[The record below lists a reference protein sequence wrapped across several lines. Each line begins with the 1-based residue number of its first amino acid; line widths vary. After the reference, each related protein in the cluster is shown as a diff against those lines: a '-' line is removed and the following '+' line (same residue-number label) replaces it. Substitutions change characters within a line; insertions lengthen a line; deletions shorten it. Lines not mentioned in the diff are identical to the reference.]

1 MNWRCSVT
9 IKIAEPSAQ
18 DEIRDTKKLKST
30 KVMMLCCAVGL
41 LAMLGWQLTPAL
53 SNWQQSEMSVSM
65 SRLRLDSVKTAPFV
79 RDVSVQGK
87 VVAAVSPKLYASADG
102 TVSLFAEAGTQV
114 KKGDVIAAIDSPE
127 LDSRLKQE
135 QATLNSL
142 RTGLGRQII
151 QSRKQQLMDQKAVD
165 LAKVALITAEREKRR
180 AEQGYSVKAISQID
194 YEKAADD
201 LHNASL
207 QHKHAVKDAALN
219 KESLDFES
227 TALQQE
233 LERQTLLVADLSRQ
247 VAALQ
252 VKSPVDGIIGNL
264 AVENKTYLTKNQL
277 LLSVVDLSQFEV
289 EIAIPENYADDLA
302 IGMPADIS
310 LGQQQYPATLVS
322 VSPEIVDNQVTGRVR
337 FAKEVPPGLR
347 QNQRL
352 ASRILLEQ
360 RDAVLQVGRGQFLES
375 SNGQF
380 AYKVKDG
387 LAVKTPIALGARSL
401 SAVEVLSGLTEGDQI
416 IISGTDMFN
425 GAQQIQLNH

>member
-1 MNWRCSVT
+1 MS

-18 DEIRDTKKLKST
+18 DEIRNTKPLKS
-30 KVMMLCCAVGL
+30 KKIIM
-41 LAMLGWQLTPAL
+41 LAMIVAVAALLLWQVTPLL
-53 SNWQQSEMSVSM
+53 SNWQQSDMSVSM
-65 SRLRLDSVKTAPFV
+65 ARVRLDSVKTAPFV

-102 TVSLFAEAGTQV
+102 TVSFFAEAGTQV

-127 LDSRLKQE
+127 LDSKLKQE

-142 RTGLGRQII
+142 STGLERQII
-151 QSRKQQLMDQKAVD
+151 QSRKQQLIDQKAVD
-165 LAKVALITAEREKRR
+165 LAKVALTTAEREKRR

-194 YEKAADD
+194 YEKAGDD
-201 LHNASL
+201 LNNASL
-207 QHKHAVKDAALN
+207 QHQHAVKDAVLN
-219 KESLDFES
+219 KESLEFES

-233 LERQTLLVADLSRQ
+233 LQRQTLLVANLSRQ
-247 VAALQ
+247 VDALQ

-264 AVENKTYLTKNQL
+264 ATDNKTYLTKNQL
-277 LLSVVDLSQFEV
+277 LLSVVDLTQFEV

-302 IGMPADIS
+302 IGMPADIT
-310 LGQQQYPATLVS
+310 LDQQTYPARLVS

-337 FAKEVPPGLR
+337 FEKASPPGLR

-360 RDAVLQVGRGQFLES
+360 RDAVLQVSRGQFLES

-380 AYKVKDG
+380 AYIVKNG
-387 LAVKTPIALGARSL
+387 LAVKTPISIGARSL
-401 SAVEVLSGLTEGDQI
+401 SAVEVLSGLAEGDQI

>member
-1 MNWRCSVT
+1 MT

-18 DEIRDTKKLKST
+18 DEIRNTTPLKS
-30 KVMMLCCAVGL
+30 KRMLIIVSGL
-41 LAMLGWQLTPAL
+41 ALCVLILWQLTPAMAR
-53 SNWQQSEMSVSM
+53 WQQSDMSVSL
-65 SRLRLDSVKTAPFV
+65 SRVRLDSVKTAAFV

-87 VVAAVSPKLYASADG
+87 VVAAVSPKLYAPADG
-102 TVSLFAEAGTQV
+102 TVSFFAEAGTQV

-127 LDSRLKQE
+127 LDSKLQQE
-135 QATLNSL
+135 QATLSSL
-142 RTGLGRQII
+142 STGLDRQKI
-151 QSRKQQLMDQKAVD
+151 QSRKQQLIDQKAVD

-180 AEQGYSVKAISQID
+180 AEQGYGVKAISQID
-194 YEKAADD
+194 YEKAGDD
-201 LHNASL
+201 LNNASL
-207 QHKHAVKDAALN
+207 QHQHAVKDAVLN

-233 LERQTLLVADLSRQ
+233 LQRQTLLVADLSRQ
-247 VAALQ
+247 VDALQ

-264 AVENKTYLTKNQL
+264 ATENKTHLVKNQL
-277 LLSVVDLSQFEV
+277 LLSVVDLTQFEV

-302 IGMPADIS
+302 IGMPADITMD
-310 LGQQQYPATLVS
+310 QQTYPARLVS

-337 FAKEVPPGLR
+337 FEKASPPGLR

-360 RDAVLQVGRGQFLES
+360 RDAVLQVSRGQFLES

-380 AYKVKDG
+380 AYIVKNG
-387 LAVKTPIALGARSL
+387 LAVKTPISIGARSL
-401 SAVEVLSGLTEGDQI
+401 SAVEVLSGLNEGDQI

-425 GAQQIQLNH
+425 GAQQIQLNQ

>member
-1 MNWRCSVT
+1 VT

-18 DEIRDTKKLKST
+18 DEIRNTKPLKS
-30 KVMMLCCAVGL
+30 KKMLLMISGVALCVL
-41 LAMLGWQLTPAL
+41 LLWQLTPAMAR
-53 SNWQQSEMSVSM
+53 WQQSDLSVSLA
-65 SRLRLDSVKTAPFV
+65 RVRLDNVKTAPFI

-87 VVAAVSPKLYASADG
+87 VVAAVSPKLYAPADG
-102 TVSLFAEAGTQV
+102 TVSFFAEAGTQV

-127 LDSRLKQE
+127 LDSKLQQE
-135 QATLNSL
+135 QATLSSL
-142 RTGLGRQII
+142 STGLDRQKI

-165 LAKVALITAEREKRR
+165 LANVALITAEREKRR
-180 AEQGYSVKAISQID
+180 AEQGFSVKAISQID

-201 LHNASL
+201 LNNASL
-207 QHKHAVKDAALN
+207 QHKHAVKDAVLN

-233 LERQTLLVADLSRQ
+233 LQRQTLLVADLSRQ
-247 VAALQ
+247 VDALQ
-252 VKSPVDGIIGNL
+252 VKSPVDGMIGNL
-264 AVENKTYLTKNQL
+264 ATENKTHLVKNQL
-277 LLSVVDLSQFEV
+277 LLSVVDLTQFEV

-302 IGMPADIS
+302 IGMAADIT
-310 LGQQQYPATLVS
+310 LDQQTYPARLVS

-337 FAKEVPPGLR
+337 FEKAAPPGLR

-360 RDAVLQVGRGQFLES
+360 RDAVLQVARGQFLES

-380 AYKVKDG
+380 AYIVKNG
-387 LAVKTPIALGARSL
+387 LAVKTPISIGARSL
-401 SAVEVLSGLTEGDQI
+401 SAVEVLSGLNEGDQI

-425 GAQQIQLNH
+425 GAQQIQLNQ

>member
-1 MNWRCSVT
+1 MS

-18 DEIRDTKKLKST
+18 DEIRDTKPLKS
-30 KVMMLCCAVGL
+30 KKIMMSALVAAVA
-41 LAMLGWQLTPAL
+41 AMLLWQVAPSLT
-53 SNWQQSEMSVSM
+53 NWQQSEMSVSLA
-65 SRLRLDSVKTAPFV
+65 RVRLDSVKTGPFI

-102 TVSLFAEAGTQV
+102 TVSFFAEVGTQV

-142 RTGLGRQII
+142 TTGLERQKI

-165 LAKVALITAEREKRR
+165 LANVALITAEREKRR

-201 LHNASL
+201 LNNASL
-207 QHKHAVKDAALN
+207 QHQHAVKDAVLN

-227 TALQQE
+227 TALEQE
-233 LERQTLLVADLSRQ
+233 LQRQTLLVADLSRQ
-247 VAALQ
+247 VDALQ
-252 VKSPVDGIIGNL
+252 VQSPVDGLIGNL

-277 LLSVVDLSQFEV
+277 LLSVVDLTQFEV
-289 EIAIPENYADDLA
+289 EIAIPENYADDLT
-302 IGMPADIS
+302 IGMAADIS
-310 LGQQQYPATLVS
+310 VGQQNYPARLVS

-337 FAKEVPPGLR
+337 FEKDVPPGLR

-425 GAQQIQLNH
+425 GAQQIQLNQ

>member
-1 MNWRCSVT
+1 MTS
-9 IKIAEPSAQ
+9 KIAEPSAQ
-18 DEIRDTKKLKST
+18 DEIRNTKPLKS
-30 KVMMLCCAVGL
+30 KKILMIVSGLALCV
-41 LAMLGWQLTPAL
+41 LALWQFVPAMAR
-53 SNWQQSEMSVSM
+53 WQQSDMSVAM
-65 SRLRLDSVKTAPFV
+65 SRVRLDSVKTAPFV

-102 TVSLFAEAGTQV
+102 TVSFFAEAGTQV

-127 LDSRLKQE
+127 LDSKLKQE

-142 RTGLGRQII
+142 STGLERQII
-151 QSRKQQLMDQKAVD
+151 QSRKQQLIDQKAVD
-165 LAKVALITAEREKRR
+165 LANVALITAEREKRR

-201 LHNASL
+201 LNNASL
-207 QHKHAVKDAALN
+207 QHAHAVKDAVLN
-219 KESLDFES
+219 KESLEFES
-227 TALQQE
+227 TALKQE
-233 LERQTLLVADLSRQ
+233 LQRQTLLVADLSRQ
-247 VAALQ
+247 VDALQ

-264 AVENKTYLTKNQL
+264 AVDNKTYLTKNQL

-302 IGMPADIS
+302 IGMPADIT
-310 LGQQQYPATLVS
+310 LGQQTYPARLVS

-337 FAKEVPPGLR
+337 FEKDSPAGLR

-360 RDAVLQVGRGQFLES
+360 RDAVLQVSRGQFLES

-380 AYKVKDG
+380 AYIVKNG
-387 LAVKTPIALGARSL
+387 LAVKTPISIGARSL

-425 GAQQIQLNH
+425 GAQQIQLNQ

>member
-1 MNWRCSVT
+1 MSV
-9 IKIAEPSAQ
+9 KIAEPSAQ
-18 DEIRDTKKLKST
+18 DEIRETKTGKPNRIFFL
-30 KVMMLCCAVGL
+30 LIGCALMVIL
-41 LAMLGWQLTPAL
+41 FWQLAPVL
-53 SNWQQSEMSVSM
+53 SRWQQSEMSVSL
-65 SRLRLDSVKTAPFV
+65 SRVRIDSVKTAAFV

-87 VVAAVSPKLYASADG
+87 VVAAVSPKLYAPADG
-102 TVSLFAEAGTQV
+102 TVSFFAEAGTQV

-127 LDSRLKQE
+127 LDSKLLQE
-135 QATLNSL
+135 QATLN
-142 RTGLGRQII
+142 GLSIGLERQKI
-151 QSRKQQLMDQKAVD
+151 QSRKQQLIDQKAVD
-165 LAKVALITAEREKRR
+165 LANVALITAEREKRR
-180 AEQGYSVKAISQID
+180 AEQGYRVKAISQID

-201 LHNASL
+201 LNNASL
-207 QHKHAVKDAALN
+207 QHQHAVKDALLN

-233 LERQTLLVADLSRQ
+233 LQRQTLLVADLSRQ
-247 VAALQ
+247 VDALQ

-264 AVENKTYLTKNQL
+264 ATENKTHLIKNQL

-302 IGMPADIS
+302 IGMPADITID
-310 LGQQQYPATLVS
+310 QQLYPARLVS

-337 FAKEVPPGLR
+337 FEKDTPPGLR

-360 RDAVLQVGRGQFLES
+360 RDAVLQVSRGQFLES

-380 AYKVKDG
+380 AYKVHNG
-387 LAVKTPIALGARSL
+387 LAVKTPIAIGARSL
-401 SAVEVLSGLTEGDQI
+401 SAVEVLSGLNEGDQI

>member
-1 MNWRCSVT
+1 VS

-18 DEIRDTKKLKST
+18 DEVRNTAPLKSKKIIIIT
-30 KVMMLCCAVGL
+30 LMAAIGAVGL
-41 LAMLGWQLTPAL
+41 WQLVPAM
-53 SNWQQSEMSVSM
+53 SRWQQSEMSVSL
-65 SRLRLDSVKTAPFV
+65 SRVRLDSVKTAPFI

-87 VVAAVSPKLYASADG
+87 VVAAVSPKLYAPAEG
-102 TVSLFAEAGTQV
+102 TVSFFAEAGTEV

-127 LDSRLKQE
+127 LDSKLLQE
-135 QATLNSL
+135 QASL
-142 RTGLGRQII
+142 DSLSTGLERQKI

-165 LAKVALITAEREKRR
+165 LANVALITAEREKRR
-180 AEQGYSVKAISQID
+180 AEQGFSLKAISQID
-194 YEKAADD
+194 FEKATDD

-207 QHKHAVKDAALN
+207 QHKHAVKDALLN

-233 LERQTLLVADLSRQ
+233 LQRQTLLVADLRRQ
-247 VAALQ
+247 VSALQ
-252 VKSPVDGIIGNL
+252 VQSPVDGVIGNL
-264 AVENKTYLTKNQL
+264 ATENKTYLTKNQL

-302 IGMPADIS
+302 IGMPADIT
-310 LGQQQYPATLVS
+310 LDQKIYPARLVS
-322 VSPEIVDNQVTGRVR
+322 ISPEIIDNQVTGRVR
-337 FAKEVPPGLR
+337 FDNAAPPGLR

-360 RDAVLQVGRGQFLES
+360 RDAVLQVARGQFLES

-380 AYKVKDG
+380 AYLVSNG
-387 LAVKTPIALGARSL
+387 MAVKTPIAIGARSL
-401 SAVEVLSGLTEGDQI
+401 AAVEVLSGLKDGDQI

-425 GAQQIQLNH
+425 GAQQIQLNQ

>member
-1 MNWRCSVT
+1 MS

-18 DEIRDTKKLKST
+18 DEIRDTKKVTSKKIIVLATS
-30 KVMMLCCAVGL
+30 VVVI
-41 LAMLGWQLTPAL
+41 AMLLWQVTPLL
-53 SNWQQSEMSVSM
+53 SNWQQSEMSVSL
-65 SRLRLDSVKTAPFV
+65 SRVRLDNVKTASFV

-102 TVSLFAEAGTQV
+102 TVSFFAEAGTQV

-142 RTGLGRQII
+142 TTGLDRQKI
-151 QSRKQQLMDQKAVD
+151 QSRKQQLIDQKAVD
-165 LAKVALITAEREKRR
+165 LANVALITAEREKRR

-201 LHNASL
+201 LNNASL
-207 QHKHAVKDAALN
+207 QHKHAVKDAVLN

-233 LERQTLLVADLSRQ
+233 LQRQTLLVADLSRQ
-247 VAALQ
+247 VDALQ
-252 VKSPVDGIIGNL
+252 VKSPVDGMIGNL
-264 AVENKTYLTKNQL
+264 AVDNKTYLTKNQL
-277 LLSVVDLSQFEV
+277 LLSVVDLTQFEV

-302 IGMPADIS
+302 IGMPADIT
-310 LGQQQYPATLVS
+310 LDQHTYQARLVS

-337 FAKEVPPGLR
+337 FEKDAPPGLR

-401 SAVEVLSGLTEGDQI
+401 SAVEVLSGLNEGDQI

>member
-1 MNWRCSVT
+1 VS

-18 DEIRDTKKLKST
+18 DEVRNTAPLKSKKIIIIT
-30 KVMMLCCAVGL
+30 LMAAIGAVGL
-41 LAMLGWQLTPAL
+41 WQLVPAM
-53 SNWQQSEMSVSM
+53 SRWQQSEMSVSL
-65 SRLRLDSVKTAPFV
+65 SRVRLDSVKTAPFI

-87 VVAAVSPKLYASADG
+87 VVAAVSPKLYAPAEG
-102 TVSLFAEAGTQV
+102 TVSFFAEAGTEV

-127 LDSRLKQE
+127 LDSKLLQE
-135 QATLNSL
+135 QASL
-142 RTGLGRQII
+142 DSLSTGLERQKI

-165 LAKVALITAEREKRR
+165 LANVALITAEREKRR
-180 AEQGYSVKAISQID
+180 AEQGFSLKAISQID
-194 YEKAADD
+194 FEKATDD

-207 QHKHAVKDAALN
+207 QHKHAVKDAVLN

-233 LERQTLLVADLSRQ
+233 LQRQTLLVADLRRQ
-247 VAALQ
+247 VSALQ
-252 VKSPVDGIIGNL
+252 VQSPVDGVIGNL
-264 AVENKTYLTKNQL
+264 ATENKTYLTKNQL

-302 IGMPADIS
+302 IGMPADIT
-310 LGQQQYPATLVS
+310 LDQKIYPARLVS
-322 VSPEIVDNQVTGRVR
+322 ISPEIIDNQVTGRVR
-337 FAKEVPPGLR
+337 FDNAAPPGLR

-360 RDAVLQVGRGQFLES
+360 RDAVLQVARGQFLES

-380 AYKVKDG
+380 AYLVSNG
-387 LAVKTPIALGARSL
+387 MAVKTPIAIGARSL
-401 SAVEVLSGLTEGDQI
+401 AAVEVLSGLKDGDQI

-425 GAQQIQLNH
+425 GAQQIQLNQ